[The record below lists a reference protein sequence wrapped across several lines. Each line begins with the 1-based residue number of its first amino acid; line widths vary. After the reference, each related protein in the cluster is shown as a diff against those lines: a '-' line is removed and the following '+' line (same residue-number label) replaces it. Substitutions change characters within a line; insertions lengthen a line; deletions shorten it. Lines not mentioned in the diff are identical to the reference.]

1 MLELNTISQS
11 ALSHPPAG
19 CDWHACLFQREL
31 NILSNEKS
39 YWKAQFE
46 RSKKRNEELIK
57 ENEILKAKL
66 ALREKQLFGKKG
78 EKGKKNG
85 SWKGDKKGKRGQGKG
100 TKGHGR
106 RSHKDLPVVEKEYDL
121 TEDEKYCKK
130 CGLSFNEFPG
140 TEDSEEVEYE
150 VLIYRKVHK
159 RKRYT
164 PTCGCDCNPG
174 IITAKGPDKL
184 ISGGGYAISFWIK
197 VFLDKYRWQTPT
209 NRLREE
215 LEKFQLFVS
224 QGTITGGFQFISGLL
239 KPIEDE
245 IINKNKTETHW
256 HCDETRWMVFVNVPD
271 KKNHKWYLWIYQSA
285 TTVVFLLVPSRG
297 AKVPKE
303 HFENEASGII
313 SADRYVAYKSMI
325 KSGNFLVAFCWAHVR
340 RDFLDLAVKWPQLE
354 AWAFVWIDK
363 IADIYHINNQRL
375 KFDMDS
381 REFTELDL
389 KLRNSI
395 EQMENDYEQELSKT
409 NLHYACGAV
418 LNSLKNHWKGLVLFV
433 DYPWIPMDNNI
444 AERGLRN
451 PIMGRKSYYGSG
463 ALWSAEFA
471 ARSFTINQTLELWG
485 INLYLWYDAY
495 FKECAK
501 YKSEAPDNIQK
512 FLPWNMTDQQLISF
526 GADPKKV
533 PIPPPKINRDICD
546 KKQNRDGPSHIDLH
560 TLTQMDRAAY

>member
-1 MLELNTISQS
+1 MKNLTGKPSLK
-11 ALSHPPAG
+11 G
-19 CDWHACLFQREL
+19 V
-31 NILSNEKS
+31 
-39 YWKAQFE
+39 
-46 RSKKRNEELIK
+46 KR
-57 ENEILKAKL
+57 
-66 ALREKQLFGKKG
+66 R
-78 EKGKKNG
+78 
-85 SWKGDKKGKRGQGKG
+85 
-100 TKGHGR
+100 
-106 RSHKDLPVVEKEYDL
+106 
-121 TEDEKYCKK
+121 
-130 CGLSFNEFPG
+130 
-140 TEDSEEVEYE
+140 
-150 VLIYRKVHK
+150 
-159 RKRYT
+159 RYT
-164 PTCGCDCNPG
+164 LTCSCNCNPG

-224 QGTITGGFQFISGLL
+224 QGSITGGFQFISGLL

-256 HCDETRWMVFVNVPD
+256 HCDETRWMVFVNMPE

-303 HFENEASGII
+303 HFENNASGII
-313 SADRYVAYKSMI
+313 SADRYVAYKCMI

-340 RDFLDLAVKWPQLE
+340 RDFLDLAVKWPELE
-354 AWAFVWIDK
+354 AWALVWVGK
-363 IADIYHINNQRL
+363 IADIYPINNQRME
-375 KFDMDS
+375 FDRDS
-381 REFTELDL
+381 LEFTELDL

-395 EQMENDYEQELSKT
+395 EQMENDHEQELSKT
-409 NLHYACGAV
+409 NLHCACGAV
-418 LNSLKNHWKGLVLFV
+418 LNSLKNHWNGLILFI

-463 ALWSAEFA
+463 ALWSAELA

-485 INLYLWYDAY
+485 INLYLWYYTY

-501 YKSEAPDNIQK
+501 YKSKTPNNIQK

-533 PIPPPKINRDICD
+533 PIPPPKINRDIYD
-546 KKQNRDGPSHIDLH
+546 KKQNRDEPSHIYLH
-560 TLTQMDRAAY
+560 TLTQMDRAYY